1 MHLPIDSFQ
10 RAMKSFRRVLRLAC
24 RRRLSFIGVLL
35 TSLIIAAMW
44 GGNIGVLYPITEV
57 VFAGEDMASYLHAR
71 VEATDQELRQIDEKI
86 AAIDASALTVEQ
98 REAAS
103 SQRTSLSFRRKTLAI
118 SADWLHWAEPLVIR
132 WAPPGPFNTLLLV
145 VGFLIVCTAIKLV
158 ALTINLILV
167 QYIAE
172 GAVMDLREQFFRKS
186 LRLDLDHFGE
196 NGSANLTSR
205 LTNDVSHV
213 GVGLSTLIGRMIREP
228 LKMAVCLFLACAVC
242 PRLLLFVLVIS
253 PLAAIVMQRLS
264 RIIRRASRRVMEE
277 MSGLYGMLNDAFNG
291 IRVVKSFNTQS
302 HERARFRTHVDAY
315 FRRSMKVAFYNSLAR
330 GTSEFLGLTMVG
342 MAIVAGGYLTIN
354 QETHLLGMRITERP
368 LDGSQMLLFFAF
380 LIGASDPARKLSDVW
395 SALQLGIVAS
405 TRIYEIID
413 APVRVA
419 EPAVVVKPARPHR
432 ELRFENVHFQYP
444 AGPQVLQGID
454 LTIAH
459 GETIALVGPN
469 GCGKSTLISLL
480 CRFDDPMQGQVC
492 IDDVPIKQMSTRD
505 LRRRI
510 ALVTQRTVLFDD
522 TIENNIRYGSPSADR
537 HAVARAAKLAFAD
550 DFILRK
556 TPHGYETMLGSGGV
570 RLSGGQMQ
578 RIALARAF
586 LRNPDILILDEAT
599 SQIDIESEMLIHRA
613 LETFLK
619 GRTGIMVT
627 HRASTLAMADR
638 VAVLDHGRVAAVG
651 THDQLIASNGF
662 YRNLYGGEFAD
673 AA

>member
-1 MHLPIDSFQ
+1 M
-10 RAMKSFRRVLRLAC
+10 
-24 RRRLSFIGVLL
+24 
-35 TSLIIAAMW
+35 
-44 GGNIGVLYPITEV
+44 
-57 VFAGEDMASYLHAR
+57 
-71 VEATDQELRQIDEKI
+71 
-86 AAIDASALTVEQ
+86 
-98 REAAS
+98 
-103 SQRTSLSFRRKTLAI
+103 
-118 SADWLHWAEPLVIR
+118 
-132 WAPPGPFNTLLLV
+132 
-145 VGFLIVCTAIKLV
+145 
-158 ALTINLILV
+158 V

-172 GAVMDLREQFFRKS
+172 GTVMELREQFFRKS
-186 LRLDLDHFGE
+186 LQLDLDHFGE

-213 GVGLSTLIGRMIREP
+213 GIGLSTLIGRVIREP
-228 LKMAVCLFLACAVC
+228 LKMAVCLFGACAVC
-242 PRLLLFVLVIS
+242 PRLLLLVMVIS
-253 PLAAIVMQRLS
+253 PLVAIVMQRLS
-264 RIIRRASRRVMEE
+264 RAIRRASRRVMEE

-302 HERARFRTHVDAY
+302 HERARFRCHVDGY
-315 FRRSMKVAFYNSLAR
+315 FRRSMKVAFYNSMAR
-330 GTSEFLGLTMVG
+330 GTSELLGLIMVG
-342 MAIVAGGYLTIN
+342 MAIIAGGYLTIN
-354 QETHLLGMRITERP
+354 QETHLLGMRMTERP
-368 LDGSQMLLFFAF
+368 LDSSKMLLFFAF

-395 SALQLGIVAS
+395 SALQRGIVAS

-413 APVRVA
+413 APVRVT
-419 EPAVVVKPARPHR
+419 EPAVAIKPPRPHR
-432 ELRFENVHFQYP
+432 ELRFDNVHFQYP

-454 LTIAH
+454 LTIPH

-480 CRFDDPMQGQVC
+480 CRFDDPKEGQVC
-492 IDDVPIKQMSTRD
+492 LDDCAINQMATRD

-537 HAVARAAKLAFAD
+537 HAVVRAAKLAFAD

-556 TPHGYETMLGSGGV
+556 TPHGYETRLGSGGV

-613 LETFLK
+613 LEIFLK

-651 THDQLIASNGF
+651 THDQLMASNGF
-662 YRNLYGGEFAD
+662 YRNLYGSDLAD

>member
-1 MHLPIDSFQ
+1 
-10 RAMKSFRRVLRLAC
+10 MKSFRRVLKLAS
-24 RRRLSFIGVLL
+24 RRRLSFLGVVA

-57 VFAGEDMASYLHAR
+57 VFAGEDLASYVHQQ
-71 VEATDQELRQIDEKI
+71 VEATDEELREIDDRIAQID
-86 AAIDASALTVEQ
+86 AT
-98 REAAS
+98 AAS
-103 SQRTSLSFRRKTLAI
+103 GAVREDQQAEKAKLSFRRKAAAH
-118 SADWLHWAEPLVIR
+118 SSDWLHWAEPLVVR

-145 VGFLIVCTAIKLV
+145 VAFLIACTAIKLV

-172 GAVMDLREQFFRKS
+172 GTVMELREKFFRKS
-186 LRLDLDHFGE
+186 LHLDLDHFGE

-213 GVGLSTLIGRMIREP
+213 GIGLSTLIGRVIREP
-228 LKMAVCLFLACAVC
+228 LKMAVCLFGACAVC
-242 PRLLLFVLVIS
+242 PRLLLLVLVIS
-253 PLAAIVMQRLS
+253 PLVAIVMQRLS
-264 RIIRRASRRVMEE
+264 RAIRRASRRVMEE

-291 IRVVKSFNTQS
+291 IRVVRSFNTQA
-302 HERARFRTHVDAY
+302 HERARFRSHVDGY
-315 FRRSMKVAFYNSLAR
+315 FRRSMKVAFYNSMAR
-330 GTSEFLGLTMVG
+330 STSELLGLIMVG
-342 MAIVAGGYLTIN
+342 MAIIAGGYLTIN
-354 QETHLLGMRITERP
+354 QETHLLGMRMTERP
-368 LDGSQMLLFFAF
+368 LDSSKMLLFFAF
-380 LIGASDPARKLSDVW
+380 LIGASDPARKLTDVW
-395 SALQLGIVAS
+395 SALQRGIVAS
-405 TRIYEIID
+405 SRIYEIID
-413 APVRVA
+413 APVRVT
-419 EPAVVVKPARPHR
+419 EPAVAIKTPRPHR
-432 ELRFENVHFQYP
+432 EIRMENVHFQYP
-444 AGPQVLQGID
+444 SGPQVLRGID
-454 LTIAH
+454 LTIPH

-480 CRFDDPMQGQVC
+480 CRFDDPLEGRLC
-492 IDDVPIKQMSTRD
+492 LDDCSIDQMATRD

-537 HAVARAAKLAFAD
+537 HAVVRAAKLAFAD

-556 TPHGYETMLGSGGV
+556 TPHGYETQLGSSGV

-613 LETFLK
+613 LENFLQ

-638 VAVLDHGRVAAVG
+638 VAVLDQGLVADVG
-651 THDQLIASNGF
+651 THDQLMASNGF
-662 YRNLYGGEFAD
+662 YRNLYGSDLAD

>member
-1 MHLPIDSFQ
+1 
-10 RAMKSFRRVLRLAC
+10 MKSFRRVLLLAC
-24 RRRLSFIGVLL
+24 RRRLSFIGVLA

-57 VFAGEDMASYLHAR
+57 VFAGEDLASYVR
-71 VEATDQELRQIDEKI
+71 SQVEKTDQELRDIDEKM
-86 AAIDASALTVEQ
+86 ARIDTTILAGDDLDRALDEKS
-98 REAAS
+98 R
-103 SQRTSLSFRRKTLAI
+103 LSFRRKAASYSL
-118 SADWLHWAEPLVIR
+118 DWLIWTEPVIHR

-145 VGFLIVCTAIKLV
+145 VAFLIVCTAIKLV
-158 ALTINLILV
+158 ALTVNLILV
-167 QYIAE
+167 QYISE

-186 LRLDLDHFGE
+186 LHLDLDHFGE

-205 LTNDVSHV
+205 LTNDVSNV
-213 GVGLSTLIGRMIREP
+213 GVGLSTLIGRVIREP
-228 LKMAVCLFLACAVC
+228 LKMAVCLLGALLVC
-242 PRLLLFVLVIS
+242 PRLLLLVLVIT
-253 PLAAIVMQRLS
+253 PLVAVVMQRLS
-264 RIIRRASRRVMEE
+264 RAIRRASRRVMEE

-302 HERARFRTHVDAY
+302 HERARFRIHVDGY

-330 GTSEFLGLTMVG
+330 STSEMLGLTMVG
-342 MAIVAGGYLTIN
+342 MAIIAGGYLAIN
-354 QETHLLGMRITERP
+354 QETHLLGMRMTQRP
-368 LDGSQMLLFFAF
+368 LDSSKMLLFFAF

-395 SALQLGIVAS
+395 SALQRGIVAS
-405 TRIYEIID
+405 ARIYEIID
-413 APVRVA
+413 APVRVT
-419 EPAVVVKPARPHR
+419 EPAVAIQPPRPHR
-432 ELRFENVHFQYP
+432 ELRFENIHFQYP

-454 LTIAH
+454 LTIPH

-480 CRFDDPMQGQVC
+480 CRFDDPQQGRVC
-492 IDDVPIKQMSTRD
+492 LDDYSIDQMATRD

-537 HAVARAAKLAFAD
+537 HAVVRAAKLAFAD

-586 LRNPDILILDEAT
+586 LRDPEILVLDEAT
-599 SQIDIESEMLIHRA
+599 SQIDIESELLIHRA
-613 LETFLK
+613 LETFLR
-619 GRTGIMVT
+619 GRTGVMVT
-627 HRASTLAMADR
+627 HRASTLSMADR
-638 VAVLDHGRVAAVG
+638 VAVLDHGRVTAIG
-651 THDQLIASNGF
+651 NHDQLMATNGF
-662 YRNLYGGEFAD
+662 YRNLYGSDVAD

>member
-1 MHLPIDSFQ
+1 M
-10 RAMKSFRRVLRLAC
+10 
-24 RRRLSFIGVLL
+24 GVLL

-57 VFAGEDMASYLHAR
+57 VFAGEDLASYLHAR
-71 VEATDQELRQIDEKI
+71 VEASDQELQEIDAKI
-86 AAIDASALTVEQ
+86 ALIEASAITAEQ
-98 REAAS
+98 REEAAAQKS
-103 SQRTSLSFRRKTLAI
+103 SLSFRRTTVAYT
-118 SADWLHWAEPLVIR
+118 AAWLHWAEPLVIR

-145 VGFLIVCTAIKLV
+145 VGFLIACTAIKLV

-186 LRLDLDHFGE
+186 LQLDLDHFGE

-213 GVGLSTLIGRMIREP
+213 GVGLGTMIGRVIREP
-228 LKMAVCLFLACAVC
+228 LKMAVCLFGACFVC
-242 PRLLLFVLVIS
+242 PRLLLLVLVIS
-253 PLAAIVMQRLS
+253 PLVAIVMQRLS
-264 RIIRRASRRVMEE
+264 RAIRRASRRVMEE

-302 HERARFRTHVDAY
+302 HERARFRTHVDGY

-342 MAIVAGGYLTIN
+342 LAIVAGGYLTIN
-354 QETHLLGMRITERP
+354 QETHLLGMRMTDRP
-368 LDGSQMLLFFAF
+368 LDSSKMLLFFAF

-395 SALQLGIVAS
+395 SALQRGMVAS
-405 TRIYEIID
+405 ARIYEIMD
-413 APVRVA
+413 APVRVT
-419 EPAVVVKPARPHR
+419 EPAVAIKPARPHR

-454 LTIAH
+454 LSITH

-480 CRFDDPMQGQVC
+480 CRFDDPIQGRVC
-492 IDDVPIKQMSTRD
+492 IDDVPIKQMATRD